1 MELTVDWSLYVLL
14 DTSLLPGRQVIEM
27 AQQVLSGGATVL
39 QLRAKNRSI
48 REQVALAQ
56 ALMPLA
62 RAHGVP
68 LLINDHA
75 DIALGVGA
83 DGVHLGVDDLP
94 VALARRIL
102 PPGALIGYSPEG
114 VADAQRAV
122 GEGADYLGIGPFAR
136 TTTKGDAG
144 DAIGPDGIAAMV
156 AAVRVPVVAIG
167 GITPT
172 TAGVAIQAG
181 AAGIAVASAV
191 ITAPDPA
198 AATRELRGVVA
209 DARERIQR

>member
-1 MELTVDWSLYVLL
+1 MELMVDWSLYVLL
-14 DTSLLPGRQVIEM
+14 DTSLLPGRQVIDV

-39 QLRAKNRSI
+39 QLRAKNQSI
-48 REQVALAQ
+48 REQVALAE

-62 RAHGVP
+62 RAHRVP

-94 VALARRIL
+94 VAFARRIL

-114 VADAQRAV
+114 IADAQRAV
-122 GEGADYLGIGPFAR
+122 SEGADYLGIGPFAR

-144 DAIGPDGIAAMV
+144 EAIGADGIAAMTGV
-156 AAVRVPVVAIG
+156 VRIPVVAIG
-167 GITPT
+167 GITSA
-172 TAGVAIQAG
+172 TAGDAIRAG

-191 ITAPDPA
+191 IASPEPA
-198 AATRELRGVVA
+198 AAARELCGVVA
-209 DARERIQR
+209 DARARIQR

>member
-14 DTSLLPGRQVIEM
+14 DTSLLHGRQVLAV
-27 AQQVLSGGATVL
+27 AQQVLAGGATVL

-56 ALMPLA
+56 ALIPLA
-62 RAHGVP
+62 RVHGVP

-75 DIALGVGA
+75 DIALGAGA

-114 VADAQRAV
+114 IADAQRAV
-122 GEGADYLGIGPFAR
+122 VDGVDYLGVGPFA
-136 TTTKGDAG
+136 TTATKGDAG
-144 DAIGPDGIAAMV
+144 AAIGLDGIAAMA
-156 AAVRVPVVAIG
+156 AAVRVPVIAIG
-167 GITPT
+167 GLTAT
-172 TAGVAIQAG
+172 TAGAAVRAG

-191 ITAPDPA
+191 LAAPDPA
-198 AATRELRGVVA
+198 AATRAVRAAVA
-209 DARERIQR
+209 DARQRIPS